1 MHTTCMAH
9 DHSSVDKWE
18 AQLRKGGL
26 ELAILAALW
35 HEACYGLELLRI
47 LAVRDLQVSE
57 GTVYPLLSRLRRET
71 LVSTEWVE
79 SRDGPPRKYYS
90 LTPAGRERI
99 RSMAIRWQAFNH
111 SLSSLLAE
119 VTKEPTND

>member
-1 MHTTCMAH
+1 MTHH
-9 DHSSVDKWE
+9 DSSVDKWE

-35 HEACYGLELLRI
+35 HEARYGLEVLRT
-47 LAVRDLQVSE
+47 LAAQDLQVTE
-57 GTVYPLLSRLRRET
+57 GTVYPLLNRLRREE

-79 SRDGPPRKYYS
+79 SSDGPPRKYYS

-99 RSMAIRWQAFNH
+99 RSMATRWQAFNR
-111 SLSSLLAE
+111 SLSSLLEAI
-119 VTKEPTND
+119 TKENPHD